1 MEQLLNLIKVIKAII
16 LDKEFL
22 DTVRADLEGCRVI
35 IAILLVVGL
44 LLWLFLFWVLP
55 IMISLLP
62 FSWKEGGPQGGGTKI
77 PSPLFFAIIK
87 VPSRQKPKLLVRF
100 VPEN

>member
-62 FSWKEGGPQGGGTKI
+62 FS
-77 PSPLFFAIIK
+77 
-87 VPSRQKPKLLVRF
+87 
-100 VPEN
+100 